1 MSVLL
6 MMTHGNHAPRRYL
19 RSNVDPHRAAA
30 LELAGTPDRV
40 DGRLRVDRQ
49 TRQLDRGAIFDDLV
63 MPTNS
68 PSFLPFFG
76 DSVIWCSDLVK
87 Q

>member
-6 MMTHGNHAPRRYL
+6 VMTHGNHAPRRYL
-19 RSNVDPHRAAA
+19 RSNVDPHRGAAA

-49 TRQLDRGAIFDDLV
+49 TRQLDRLR
-63 MPTNS
+63 
-68 PSFLPFFG
+68 FLM
-76 DSVIWCSDLVK
+76 IW
-87 Q
+87 